1 MKYPKKFRDLIEC
14 FESFPGIGPK
24 TAERLAFF
32 SINKQNKDTS
42 MRFSD
47 VLKDAVSSICECE
60 ICGMI
65 ADEAKCEIC
74 KDDAR
79 DNNKLMI
86 VENSKDV
93 ISFEKTNA
101 YKGRYHVLNG
111 LISPTNGVGPDDISI
126 DKLTKR
132 FENEH
137 FDEIIIA
144 TSSTIDGEITAMYI
158 NKLLAS
164 KNIKTYRIGYGLPV
178 STDIEYVDEITL
190 IKSLESKKEM

>member
-1 MKYPKKFRDLIEC
+1 MKYPKKFKDLIEG

-24 TAERLAFF
+24 TAERLAFYAI
-32 SINKQNKDTS
+32 SKQSKDAS
-42 MRFSD
+42 LRFADS
-47 VLKDAVSSICECE
+47 LKDAISSICECE

-65 ADEAKCEIC
+65 ADESKCEIC
-74 KDDAR
+74 KDDTR
-79 DNNKLMI
+79 DAKLMI

-101 YKGRYHVLNG
+101 YKGKYHVLNG
-111 LISPTNGVGPDDISI
+111 LISPTNGIGPDDISI
-126 DKLTKR
+126 DKLISR
-132 FENEH
+132 LESEQ
-137 FDEIIIA
+137 FDEIIVA

-164 KNIKTYRIGYGLPV
+164 KGIKTYRIGYGLPV

>member
-1 MKYPKKFRDLIEC
+1 MKYPKKFKDLIEG

-24 TAERLAFF
+24 TAERLAFYAI
-32 SINKQNKDTS
+32 SKQSKDAS
-42 MRFSD
+42 LRFADS
-47 VLKDAVSSICECE
+47 LKDAISSICECE
-60 ICGMI
+60 VCGMI
-65 ADEAKCEIC
+65 ADESKCEIC
-74 KDDAR
+74 KDDTR
-79 DNNKLMI
+79 DAKLMI

-101 YKGRYHVLNG
+101 YKGKYHVLNG
-111 LISPTNGVGPDDISI
+111 LISPTNGIGPDDISI
-126 DKLTKR
+126 DKLISR
-132 FENEH
+132 LENEQ
-137 FDEIIIA
+137 FDEIIVA

-164 KNIKTYRIGYGLPV
+164 KGIKTYRIGYGLPV

>member
-1 MKYPKKFRDLIEC
+1 MKYPKKFKDLIEG

-24 TAERLAFF
+24 TAERLAFYAI
-32 SINKQNKDTS
+32 SKQSKDAS
-42 MRFSD
+42 LRFADS
-47 VLKDAVSSICECE
+47 LKDAISSICECE
-60 ICGMI
+60 VCGMI
-65 ADEAKCEIC
+65 ADESKCEIC
-74 KDDAR
+74 KDDTR
-79 DNNKLMI
+79 DAKLMI

-101 YKGRYHVLNG
+101 YKGKYHVLNG
-111 LISPTNGVGPDDISI
+111 LISPTNGIGPDDISI
-126 DKLTKR
+126 DKLISR
-132 FENEH
+132 LESEQFN
-137 FDEIIIA
+137 EIIVA

-164 KNIKTYRIGYGLPV
+164 KGIKTYRIGYGLPV

>member
-1 MKYPKKFRDLIEC
+1 MKYPKKFKDLIEG

-24 TAERLAFF
+24 TAERLAFYAI
-32 SINKQNKDTS
+32 SKQSKDAS
-42 MRFSD
+42 LRFADS
-47 VLKDAVSSICECE
+47 LKDAISSICECE

-65 ADEAKCEIC
+65 ADESKCEIC
-74 KDDAR
+74 KDDTR
-79 DNNKLMI
+79 DAKLMI

-101 YKGRYHVLNG
+101 YKGKYHVLNG
-111 LISPTNGVGPDDISI
+111 LISPTNGIGPDDISI
-126 DKLTKR
+126 DKLISR
-132 FENEH
+132 LENEQ
-137 FDEIIIA
+137 FDEIIVA

-164 KNIKTYRIGYGLPV
+164 KGIKTYRIGYGLPV

>member
-1 MKYPKKFRDLIEC
+1 MKYPKKFGDLIEC

-24 TAERLAFF
+24 TAERLAFYAI
-32 SINKQNKDTS
+32 SKQNKENS
-42 MRFSD
+42 LRFAESI
-47 VLKDAVSSICECE
+47 KDAISSICECE
-60 ICGMI
+60 ICSMI
-65 ADEAKCEIC
+65 ADESKCEIC
-74 KDDAR
+74 KDDTREA
-79 DNNKLMI
+79 KLMI

-101 YKGRYHVLNG
+101 FKGKYHVLNG
-111 LISPTNGVGPDDISI
+111 LISPTNGLGPDDISI
-126 DKLTKR
+126 DKLLNR
-132 FENEH
+132 LDNEH

-158 NKLLAS
+158 NKLLAA
-164 KNIKTYRIGYGLPV
+164 KGIKTYRIGYGLPV

>member
-1 MKYPKKFRDLIEC
+1 MKYPKKFKDLIEG

-24 TAERLAFF
+24 TAERLAFYAI
-32 SINKQNKDTS
+32 SKQSKDAS
-42 MRFSD
+42 LRFADS
-47 VLKDAVSSICECE
+47 LKDAISSICECE
-60 ICGMI
+60 VCGMI
-65 ADEAKCEIC
+65 ADESKCEIC
-74 KDDAR
+74 KDDTR
-79 DNNKLMI
+79 DAKLMI

-101 YKGRYHVLNG
+101 YKGKYHVLNG
-111 LISPTNGVGPDDISI
+111 LISPTNGIGPDDISI
-126 DKLTKR
+126 DKLISR
-132 FENEH
+132 LESEQ
-137 FDEIIIA
+137 FDEIIVA

-164 KNIKTYRIGYGLPV
+164 KGIKTYRIGYGLPV

>member
-14 FESFPGIGPK
+14 FETFPGIGPK
-24 TAERLAFF
+24 TAERLAFYA
-32 SINKQNKDTS
+32 INKQNKDIS
-42 MRFSD
+42 NRFAD
-47 VLKDAVSSICECE
+47 TLKDSISSICECE

-74 KDDAR
+74 KDETRDA
-79 DNNKLMI
+79 KLMI

-111 LISPTNGVGPDDISI
+111 LISPTNGIGPDDISI
-126 DKLTKR
+126 DKLINRLEK
-132 FENEH
+132 EK

-158 NKLLAS
+158 NKILAS
-164 KNIKTYRIGYGLPV
+164 KGVKTYRIGYGLPV

>member
-1 MKYPKKFRDLIEC
+1 MKYPKKFKDLIEG

-24 TAERLAFF
+24 TAERLAFYAI
-32 SINKQNKDTS
+32 SKQSKDAS
-42 MRFSD
+42 LRFADS
-47 VLKDAVSSICECE
+47 LKDAISSICECE
-60 ICGMI
+60 VCGMI
-65 ADEAKCEIC
+65 ADESKCEIC
-74 KDDAR
+74 KDDTR
-79 DNNKLMI
+79 DAKLMI

-101 YKGRYHVLNG
+101 YKGKYHVLNG
-111 LISPTNGVGPDDISI
+111 LISPTNGIGPDDISI
-126 DKLTKR
+126 DKLITR
-132 FENEH
+132 LESEQ
-137 FDEIIIA
+137 FDEIIVA

-164 KNIKTYRIGYGLPV
+164 KGIKTYRIGYGLPV

>member
-1 MKYPKKFRDLIEC
+1 MKYPKKFKDLIEG

-24 TAERLAFF
+24 TAERLAFYAI
-32 SINKQNKDTS
+32 SKQSKDS
-42 MRFSD
+42 SLRFADS
-47 VLKDAVSSICECE
+47 LKDAISSMCECE
-60 ICGMI
+60 VCGMI
-65 ADEAKCEIC
+65 ADESKCEIC
-74 KDDAR
+74 KDDTR
-79 DNNKLMI
+79 DAKLMI

-101 YKGRYHVLNG
+101 YKGKYHVLNG
-111 LISPTNGVGPDDISI
+111 LISPTNGIGPDDISI
-126 DKLTKR
+126 DKLISR
-132 FENEH
+132 LESEQ
-137 FDEIIIA
+137 FDEIIVA

-164 KNIKTYRIGYGLPV
+164 NGIKTYRIGYGLPV

>member
-1 MKYPKKFRDLIEC
+1 MKYPKKFKDLIEG

-24 TAERLAFF
+24 TAERLAFYAI
-32 SINKQNKDTS
+32 SKQSKDAS
-42 MRFSD
+42 LRFADS
-47 VLKDAVSSICECE
+47 LKDAISSICECE
-60 ICGMI
+60 VCGMI
-65 ADEAKCEIC
+65 ADESKCEIC
-74 KDDAR
+74 KDDTR
-79 DNNKLMI
+79 DAKLMI

-101 YKGRYHVLNG
+101 YKGKYHVLNG
-111 LISPTNGVGPDDISI
+111 LISPTNGIGPDDISI
-126 DKLTKR
+126 DKLISR
-132 FENEH
+132 LESER
-137 FDEIIIA
+137 FDEIIVA

-164 KNIKTYRIGYGLPV
+164 KGIKTYRIGYGLPV

>member
-1 MKYPKKFRDLIEC
+1 MKYPKKFKDLIEG

-24 TAERLAFF
+24 TAERLAFYAI
-32 SINKQNKDTS
+32 SKQSKDAS
-42 MRFSD
+42 LRFADS
-47 VLKDAVSSICECE
+47 LKDAISSICECE
-60 ICGMI
+60 VCGMI
-65 ADEAKCEIC
+65 ADESKCEIC
-74 KDDAR
+74 KDDTR
-79 DNNKLMI
+79 DKKLMI

-101 YKGRYHVLNG
+101 YKGKYHVLNG
-111 LISPTNGVGPDDISI
+111 LISPTNGIGPDDISI
-126 DKLTKR
+126 DKLISR
-132 FENEH
+132 LESEQ
-137 FDEIIIA
+137 FDEIIVA

-164 KNIKTYRIGYGLPV
+164 KGIKTYRIGYGLPV